1 MPSRDALEV
10 YLQSLGRK
18 SYYDILRLPRGA
30 TPDGVKAEVRASFD
44 AGADG
49 IVLSREYTEM
59 WLANLSAAGDATRA
73 IFAKS

>member
-1 MPSRDALEV
+1 V
-10 YLQSLGRK
+10 
-18 SYYDILRLPRGA
+18 DINVPIQKGWKET
-30 TPDGVKAEVRASFD
+30 TPDGVKAEVRASFE

-59 WLANLSAAGDATRA
+59 WLANLAAAGDASRA